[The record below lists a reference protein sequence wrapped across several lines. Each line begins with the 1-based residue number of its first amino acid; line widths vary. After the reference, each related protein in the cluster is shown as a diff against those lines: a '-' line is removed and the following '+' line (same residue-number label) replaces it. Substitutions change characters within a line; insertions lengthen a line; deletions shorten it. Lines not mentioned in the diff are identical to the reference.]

1 MQAKQV
7 NQVSQRWVVMGV
19 SGCGKSEVGRRL
31 ALRLGIAFVEG
42 DDHHSAV
49 AIAKMRNGI
58 PLADGDRIEWLLH
71 LRSRIANACENARG
85 LVVSCSALKRS
96 YRDLLREGD
105 PALVFVHLN
114 GDKAAIA
121 SRIGVRAGHFMP
133 PELLDS
139 QFSDLQPLTE
149 NERGFRLDIRQSPDE
164 LVNEI
169 IRQHTGI
176 SIG

>member
-7 NQVSQRWVVMGV
+7 NQASQRWIIMGV

-31 ALRLGIAFVEG
+31 ALRLGIVFVEG
-42 DDHHSAV
+42 DDHHSPS
-49 AIAKMRNGI
+49 AIARMKNGI

-71 LRSRIANACENARG
+71 LQSRVANARENAEG

-105 PALVFVHLN
+105 PALIFVHLN
-114 GDKAAIA
+114 GDKAVIA
-121 SRIGVRAGHFMP
+121 SRITERIGHFMP
-133 PELLDS
+133 LSLLDS
-139 QFSDLQPLTE
+139 QFRDLQPLAE
-149 NERGFRLDIRQSPDE
+149 DERGFQLDIQKPPDE

-169 IRQHTGI
+169 ILHP
-176 SIG
+176 